1 MSPRFD
7 RRTPRRHHLA
17 VVQRSLSWRKALCI
31 GSSTGLGSIA
41 QLGEHL
47 PYKQRVTGSSPVV
60 PTIICGCSSSGR
72 APPCQGGGSGF
83 EPRHPL
89 QVKSICNADAFL
101 FCIFSV
107 LSRGSKA
114 TVKKTV
120 RWTVFRE
127 SVDESM
133 TMNKPHWRGRKFDK

>member
-7 RRTPRRHHLA
+7 QRTPRRHHLA

-60 PTIICGCSSSGR
+60 PTTFGPVVQLVRTLACHARGR
-72 APPCQGGGSGF
+72 RF
-83 EPRHPL
+83 EPVPGRQFLPL
-89 QVKSICNADAFL
+89 
-101 FCIFSV
+101 
-107 LSRGSKA
+107 
-114 TVKKTV
+114 
-120 RWTVFRE
+120 
-127 SVDESM
+127 
-133 TMNKPHWRGRKFDK
+133 